1 MGECMGLRARVVR
14 MHLSGRF
21 RRIVRYKEE
30 CPLEV
35 VRVHLEEFDELV
47 KLDQLVGHWFCR
59 FTSFFVKDEI
69 IMLLAYCAY
78 LQVKCSFRS

>member
-1 MGECMGLRARVVR
+1 MYGALRARVVR

-21 RRIVRYKEE
+21 RLIVRYEEE

-47 KLDQLVGHWFCR
+47 KLDQLAGLGE
-59 FTSFFVKDEI
+59 K
-69 IMLLAYCAY
+69 
-78 LQVKCSFRS
+78 